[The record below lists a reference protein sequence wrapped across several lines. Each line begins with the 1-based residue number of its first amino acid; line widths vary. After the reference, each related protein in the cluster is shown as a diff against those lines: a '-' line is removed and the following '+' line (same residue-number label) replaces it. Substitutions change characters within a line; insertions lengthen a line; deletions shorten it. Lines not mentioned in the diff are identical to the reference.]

1 MGYGDIYGL
10 TERKCAI
17 CGKMF
22 IPAPM
27 HVYKRTYGTGG
38 RTKWLCSYHC
48 LVARD
53 KAHPC
58 NYTTM
63 K

>member
-10 TERKCAI
+10 TEKKCPI

-27 HVYKRTYGTGG
+27 HVYKRYYKNG
-38 RTKWLCSYHC
+38 RAKWLCSYHC
-48 LVARD
+48 LLEWDR
-53 KAHPC
+53 AHPH
-58 NYTTM
+58 NYNTI